1 MTKTWDLVGTWTST
15 ILAGIW
21 TSATLTESGYYGQNL
36 ANYGHETFLDN
47 FFFSTRDNWVVLFAS
62 RGNNGNT
69 TYHPDKER
77 DSRGCGKKN
86 SSGTG

>member
-1 MTKTWDLVGTWTST
+1 MARIWPTMGMKPFWT
-15 ILAGIW
+15 I
-21 TSATLTESGYYGQNL
+21 
-36 ANYGHETFLDN
+36 
-47 FFFSTRDNWVVLFAS
+47 FFSSTRDNWVVLFAS

-69 TYHPDKER
+69 TSHPDKER